1 MTADTVGKLALLWR
15 GDPETRRQATPD
27 NNRWR
32 QIFAAM
38 AAQNIHAEPAVYCE
52 EAADEVQDQLLTVD
66 GVLVWVDP
74 LSDGRT
80 RFKLDAMLRE
90 IASRGIWV
98 STQPDVTQRMG
109 VKEVLYTTRHLG
121 WGTDTHLYRSF
132 GTFQDE
138 FPQRLESD
146 GPRVIKQN
154 RGNGGQGVWKVQLAS
169 APQKSGFASVLE
181 AQRGSEAKT
190 LPLAEFMVSC
200 AAYFADGGCIIDQ
213 PFQKRL
219 PDGMIRCDMGTDK
232 VVGFGHQFI
241 KALIPPPP
249 EGAASPEAQP
259 GPRIM
264 HPATAPEFQ
273 ALRLKMETEWV
284 PQMMELLD
292 IARDALPIIWDA
304 NFLYGQRTAAGDD
317 TYVLCEINVS
327 SAMPIPEQAPAKIAR
342 LARERLATSRV
353 DTKQDSGVRRA

>member
-1 MTADTVGKLALLWR
+1 MTADKVGKLALLWR

-32 QIFAAM
+32 QIFTAM

-52 EAADEVQDQLLTVD
+52 EAAAEVREQLLKVD

-90 IASRGIWV
+90 IASRGTWV
-98 STQPDVTQRMG
+98 STHPDVTQRMG

-121 WGTDTHLYRSF
+121 WGTDTHLYRDF
-132 GTFQDE
+132 DAYRDE

-169 APQKSGFASVLE
+169 APQNSGVVLVLE
-181 AQRGSEAKT
+181 ARRGSEPRT

-200 AAYFADGGCIIDQ
+200 AAYFADSGCIIDQ
-213 PFQKRL
+213 PFQERL
-219 PDGMIRCDMGTDK
+219 PDGMIRCYMGTDK

-249 EGAASPEAQP
+249 EGASSPDAQP

-264 HPATAPEFQ
+264 HPAT
-273 ALRLKMETEWV
+273 
-284 PQMMELLD
+284 
-292 IARDALPIIWDA
+292 
-304 NFLYGQRTAAGDD
+304 G
-317 TYVLCEINVS
+317 S
-327 SAMPIPEQAPAKIAR
+327 
-342 LARERLATSRV
+342 
-353 DTKQDSGVRRA
+353 